1 MSKRWMGIAL
11 LCALFTVP
19 AAYAAES
26 ESSASSFFQF
36 IRAWLDGISAMIPP
50 TGNEGGPPASPGG
63 GGG

>member
-11 LCALFTVP
+11 LCALFSGP

-26 ESSASSFFQF
+26 ESSVSSFFQF

-50 TGNEGGPPASPGG
+50 TGSEGGQPTTPGG
-63 GGG
+63 G